1 VEALV
6 LIEDQALRDVV
17 AVGLRNV
24 PGCKA
29 DCPTSA
35 ADPARAKRRAFDA
48 IFTDHDPNKDPGLTR
63 LTRLRDA
70 APNAEIIVVAE
81 KRIVE
86 SLATDR
92 SRLRLGAFLEVPLDL
107 REFFKV
113 GMRLAK
119 RTRRLDH

>member
-6 LIEDQALRDVV
+6 LIEDPALRDVV

-29 DCPTSA
+29 DCPNSA
-35 ADPARAKRRAFDA
+35 ADPARAKRRSFDA
-48 IFTDHDPNKDPGLTR
+48 IFTDHDPNKDPSLTR

-119 RTRRLDH
+119 RTRKLDN